1 VGFNT
6 CPQDAV
12 SLSPGSQIA
21 SKLLKTA
28 ASSARTRLRRSVVL
42 ASSRPANPKT
52 TASTV
57 SEFLINSI
65 RCSAVGPYEPDIQVR
80 KAEFNTVL
88 VYDIS
93 RWTRFQDAD
102 ESAYYEYICKRAGIA
117 VEYCAEQFDNDG
129 SPVSTIVKGVKRA
142 EDVNVRTVLRKAY
155 ERKLL
160 RGGRL
165 LAAKRLVEAR
175 LKHGKGQATSIGR
188 SKKNLSLE
196 TLMKT
201 YQDDVACADSWRPR
215 RAPCQRSQRQHQDIT
230 RKAASPGWHLR

>member
-1 VGFNT
+1 
-6 CPQDAV
+6 
-12 SLSPGSQIA
+12 
-21 SKLLKTA
+21 
-28 ASSARTRLRRSVVL
+28 
-42 ASSRPANPKT
+42 
-52 TASTV
+52 
-57 SEFLINSI
+57 
-65 RCSAVGPYEPDIQVR
+65 
-80 KAEFNTVL
+80 
-88 VYDIS
+88 
-93 RWTRFQDAD
+93 
-102 ESAYYEYICKRAGIA
+102 YYEFICKRAGIA

-142 EDVNVRTVLRKAY
+142 EDVNVQTVLRKAY

-215 RAPCQRSQRQHQDIT
+215 RAPCQRSQRQHKDIT